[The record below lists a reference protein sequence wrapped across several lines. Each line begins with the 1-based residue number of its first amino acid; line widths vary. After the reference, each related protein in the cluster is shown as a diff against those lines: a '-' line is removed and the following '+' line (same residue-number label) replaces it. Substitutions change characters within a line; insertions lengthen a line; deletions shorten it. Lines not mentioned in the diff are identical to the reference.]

1 MTSKLLQLLLP
12 VQRPQSTLDTPEFAG
27 RISEPI
33 SAGGMMAYRINSLR
47 RLCSTTSPGGVSKS
61 APSASTDEMR
71 VSILFLM
78 AMDSYRWV
86 SQRTILSGGAQ
97 ANFMIGINGGNG
109 PQDSA
114 EGTESMYGL
123 ICDVDE
129 GGSCL
134 GRRVLALSLRD
145 W

>member
-1 MTSKLLQLLLP
+1 MTAIDPQYLQARWNDL
-12 VQRPQSTLDTPEFAG
+12 RTKFWRGIT
-27 RISEPI
+27 
-33 SAGGMMAYRINSLR
+33 AYHINLLR
-47 RLCSTTSPGGVSKS
+47 RLCSVTSPGGVSKS
-61 APSASTDEMR
+61 APRASTDER
-71 VSILFLM
+71 RISILFFI

-114 EGTESMYGL
+114 EGTESMHGL
-123 ICDVDE
+123 LCDADE

-134 GRRVLALSLRD
+134 GRRVFALPLRI
-145 W
+145 WEVSGESKKKTC

>member
-12 VQRPQSTLDTPEFAG
+12 VQRSQSTLDTPEFAG

-33 SAGGMMAYRINSLR
+33 SAGGMTAYRINSLR
-47 RLCSTTSPGGVSKS
+47 RLCSVTSPGGVSKS
-61 APSASTDEMR
+61 APSASTDERRM
-71 VSILFLM
+71 SILFFI

-86 SQRTILSGGAQ
+86 SQRTILSGRVQ

-109 PQDSA
+109 PQDSG
-114 EGTESMYGL
+114 ERTESMLGL
-123 ICDVDE
+123 LCDADE
-129 GGSCL
+129 GGSCF
-134 GRRVLALSLRD
+134 GRRVFSLSLRI